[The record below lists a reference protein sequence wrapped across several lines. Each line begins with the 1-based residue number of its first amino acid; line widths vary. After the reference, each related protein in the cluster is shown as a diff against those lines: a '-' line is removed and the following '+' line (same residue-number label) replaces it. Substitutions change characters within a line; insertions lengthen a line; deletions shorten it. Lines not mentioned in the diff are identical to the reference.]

1 MSKEDITEGNLPKL
15 NELPAENSDKE
26 NPSHTNH
33 SPILTPEEEFLK
45 CIKDVSETL
54 DADILYFCGDI
65 DRNYADE
72 LIELCRNPHHR
83 QVLLFM
89 TTLGGDPDGAYRIAR
104 FLQDKYERFTIYIDT
119 LCKSAGTLVTL
130 GADEIIMS
138 DTAELGP
145 LDVQIL
151 KTDELNQH
159 SSVLDLMIAFDY
171 LQEFAL
177 DTLEET
183 VVRLVDHY
191 DGQISTKSALEVASQ
206 VATNL
211 FAPLYAQIS
220 PTTLGNNQRSVQ
232 IARRYGE
239 RLNRGNLQSD
249 ALDWLVIGYPSH
261 SFVIDKQE
269 AVDKL
274 FESIREPSEAEE
286 ELAKHL
292 RQRYKLPEEQ
302 TIVIN
307 ITKNFVTDSSNDKG

>member
-1 MSKEDITEGNLPKL
+1 MSKEDITERNSPKL

-26 NPSHTNH
+26 NPSEEHTNH
-33 SPILTPEEEFLK
+33 SPTLTQTEEEFLK
-45 CIKDVSETL
+45 CIKDVSEIL

-239 RLNRGNLQSD
+239 D
-249 ALDWLVIGYPSH
+249 
-261 SFVIDKQE
+261 
-269 AVDKL
+269 
-274 FESIREPSEAEE
+274 
-286 ELAKHL
+286 
-292 RQRYKLPEEQ
+292 
-302 TIVIN
+302 
-307 ITKNFVTDSSNDKG
+307 